1 MIDHYHLTLI
11 IILISLEGFI
21 GVFELNDYI
30 ECKDVIEYA
39 DCIKRPE
46 SISSSS
52 QFRFTFGVSYSAFE
66 LDPYN
71 RYLLGFDSF
80 KAVNNLHDLVVSS
93 SLGIIESTYL
103 NVFYA
108 SGCLTF

>member
-39 DCIKRPE
+39 DCIKGPE

-52 QFRFTFGVSYSAFE
+52 
-66 LDPYN
+66 
-71 RYLLGFDSF
+71 
-80 KAVNNLHDLVVSS
+80 
-93 SLGIIESTYL
+93 
-103 NVFYA
+103 
-108 SGCLTF
+108 

>member
-1 MIDHYHLTLI
+1 MIDPYHLTLI

-39 DCIKRPE
+39 ECIKRTE

-52 QFRFTFGVSYSAFE
+52 
-66 LDPYN
+66 
-71 RYLLGFDSF
+71 
-80 KAVNNLHDLVVSS
+80 
-93 SLGIIESTYL
+93 
-103 NVFYA
+103 
-108 SGCLTF
+108 